1 MIKSRFFWILSAI
14 LAVGILILITYND
27 STVKIRPSYQT
38 SSMQNLH
45 LTHKE
50 SGNIKWELS
59 AVKAILPTGNKQVL
73 LESLAL
79 KVNRTPAIFLTG
91 GSGVYEIEDGHVT
104 LNDKVEVTI
113 KDAKFVTDSA
123 NYDTKNELITTNDDI
138 KFSGNNFLISGTGLA
153 AKVKQQQVRIIKN
166 VKATFY
172 R

>member
-14 LAVGILILITYND
+14 LAVGILILINYND

-50 SGNIKWELS
+50 GSSIKWELT
-59 AVKAILPTGNKQVL
+59 ADKATLPTGNKKVL

-79 KVNRTPAIFLTG
+79 KVNRTPAVFLTG
-91 GSGVYEIEDGHVT
+91 GSGVYEIEAGNVI
-104 LNDKVEVTI
+104 LNDNVEVTI
-113 KDAKFVTDSA
+113 KDAKFVTDSV
-123 NYDTKNELITTNDDI
+123 NYDTKDELITTNDDI
-138 KFSGNNFLISGTGLA
+138 KFSGNNFLIRGTGLA
-153 AKVKQQQVRIIKN
+153 AKVKQQQVRIINN